1 MQNTY
6 SEIQINTK
14 KYMYSISQDKSI
26 QPCISNYVI
35 YNRTYKV
42 YKALKKFNPKKSK
55 AIAIIIN
62 STGGSVA

>member
-1 MQNTY
+1 MPNTY

-14 KYMYSISQDKSI
+14 KYMYSILLDKSI
-26 QPCISNYVI
+26 LSCILRNI
-35 YNRTYKV
+35 CRTYKV

>member
-1 MQNTY
+1 
-6 SEIQINTK
+6 
-14 KYMYSISQDKSI
+14 MYSISQDKSI